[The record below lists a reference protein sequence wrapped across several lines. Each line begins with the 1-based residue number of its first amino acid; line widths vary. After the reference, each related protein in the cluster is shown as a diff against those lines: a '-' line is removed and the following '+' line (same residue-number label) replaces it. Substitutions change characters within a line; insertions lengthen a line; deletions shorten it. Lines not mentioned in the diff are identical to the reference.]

1 MKILVCCGSGL
12 GSSFMME
19 MNITNALKELGVSGV
34 DVSHSDLSSAK
45 GIQADIYVGTRDIAG
60 RLEGLG
66 GVVISL
72 NNMIDK
78 KELTEKLQNTLKEL
92 NYIK

>member
-19 MNITNALKELGVSGV
+19 MNIKNVLKELGVEGE
-34 DVSHSDLSSAK
+34 VSHCDLSSAADNK
-45 GIQADIYVGTRDIAG
+45 SDIYVGTRDIATQ
-60 RLEGLG
+60 LEGLG
-66 GVVISL
+66 GIVVSL

-78 KELTEKLQNTLKEL
+78 KEMKEKIEAAIKEFQS
-92 NYIK
+92 K

>member
-19 MNITNALKELGVSGV
+19 MNIKKVLTEIGVEGE
-34 DVSHSDLSSAK
+34 VSHCDLSSAAGNK
-45 GIQADIYVGTRDIAG
+45 SDIYVGTRDIATQ
-60 RLEGLG
+60 LQGLG
-66 GVVISL
+66 GIVVSL

-78 KELTEKLQNTLKEL
+78 AEMKEKISAAVAEFQGK
-92 NYIK
+92 

>member
-19 MNITNALKELGVSGV
+19 MNIKNVLKERGVQGEV
-34 DVSHSDLSSAK
+34 THCDLSSAAGNK
-45 GIQADIYVGTRDIAG
+45 SDIYVGTRDIATQ
-60 RLEGLG
+60 LEGLG
-66 GVVISL
+66 GIVVSL

-78 KELTEKLQNTLKEL
+78 KEMKDKIAAAVEAFQGK
-92 NYIK
+92 